1 MNDDG
6 YEISPEDMNELT
18 NFLFSSNSLSR
29 SNSFTSLS
37 AISDVDDDAQHESM
51 NDDMMMASSNPEMNK
66 KLRNSR
72 KVERH
77 ERPENVVQRRRY
89 SFRRS

>member
-1 MNDDG
+1 MNDDS
-6 YEISPEDMNELT
+6 YEISAEDMNELT
-18 NFLFSSNSLSR
+18 NFLFSSNTLSR

-37 AISDVDDDAQHESM
+37 AISDVDDDAPHDEE
-51 NDDMMMASSNPEMNK
+51 MMIASSNSEMTK

-77 ERPENVVQRRRY
+77 ERPETVVQRRR
-89 SFRRS
+89 

>member
-6 YEISPEDMNELT
+6 YEISAEDMNELT

-51 NDDMMMASSNPEMNK
+51 MHEEMMIASSNPEMTK

-77 ERPENVVQRRRY
+77 ERPETVVQRRR
-89 SFRRS
+89 